1 MTRTQ
6 KILRLLSTALIAAL
20 MAGSVANTILSA
32 SALEAA
38 WPLAYLWGLGAALLG
53 AVMSLGTAALIAA
66 LAALVTFLGLSFAG
80 GAFGVRAL
88 IDALRLAWDTGEWA
102 EVAAHA
108 PAAAMLLGVA
118 LGLLFFAL
126 VKSREGVFFAALIS
140 LAAVVVSCT
149 LNEDMGVGV
158 AVPAL
163 IGLAAA
169 YAHTSEAERDV
180 RGYARA
186 LVPATLAVLVA
197 FLLVP
202 QGRLTWAPL
211 ENAANSLRNTF
222 EDYFRY
228 DQVRQAFSLQER
240 GFNYSAQDG
249 DGQVNR
255 LGGPASPDLT
265 PVMRVRADADMLL
278 RGTIRT
284 EYTGYSWIDS
294 GENAR
299 YLYYDFTR
307 RGVRAEVFASE
318 AVPGAEDAFFSASAE
333 VEMLDDGT
341 STLFAPHRLA
351 DFSMGLENA
360 VYYNTAGEIFLARN
374 VQAGDSYAFT
384 ALLQAGEAALENL
397 TLARASVEDE
407 GYAQAAQAC
416 LALPDGV
423 EQGVYD
429 LAAQITAGAESDYAK
444 AAAIRDW
451 LAVNCAYTLEVD
463 YPPQDCDFVSYFLLD
478 SREGYCS
485 YFASAMAVL
494 CRAAGLPARYVE
506 GYTLEAVPG
515 EEVVLTGEN
524 AHAWVEVYFNG
535 VGWLSF
541 DPTAAAE
548 DGSGDGAGEEQ
559 QGLHSADGASQGGA
573 GLPPE
578 DGDDPTPPPEH
589 PGDAP
594 TPTPD
599 LSGSTPTPTPPDN
612 GLATPS
618 PTPDAGDTSPSPT
631 PPNDGETSPSPSP
644 TPPDATPSPSPPP
657 DADEEEEQ
665 DEDDPPSPW
674 LWIVLGIL
682 LLLLLIAAAVLWLRA
697 RLRRSDPAVLAAQ
710 ARTSDEAGLI
720 LCRAMLT
727 LLARAGQAPL
737 GGEDIETFAH
747 RVCVGAFA
755 NPDFEEFCHRLAL
768 SRYARVPLEAAD
780 LETGLRAYR
789 RFRAAMRRG
798 ERLRFDLHRALH
810 GLGDTRA
817 IP

>member
-6 KILRLLSTALIAAL
+6 KILRMLSTALIAAML
-20 MAGSVANTILSA
+20 SGGVANTILSA
-32 SALEAA
+32 SALMPA

-53 AVMSLGTAALIAA
+53 AAMSLGTAALIAGLAA
-66 LAALVTFLGLSFAG
+66 LAAFLGLALLG
-80 GAFGVRAL
+80 GAFGAREL
-88 IDALRLAWDTGEWA
+88 IEAMRLAWNTGEWA
-102 EVAAHA
+102 DVASHG
-108 PAAAMLLGVA
+108 PAAAMLLGVV
-118 LGLLFFAL
+118 LGVLFFAL

-140 LAAVVVSCT
+140 LAAVVVSCA
-149 LNEDMGVGV
+149 LNEEMGVGV

-163 IGLAAA
+163 ISLAAA
-169 YAHTSEAERDV
+169 YAHTSEVERDV

-186 LVPATLAVLVA
+186 LVPATLAVLIA
-197 FLLVP
+197 FMLVP
-202 QGRLTWAPL
+202 QGRATWTPL
-211 ENAANSLRNTF
+211 ENAANRLRNTF

-240 GFNYSAQDG
+240 GYNYSAQDG
-249 DGQVNR
+249 ESQVNR
-255 LGGPASPDLT
+255 LGGPANPDMT
-265 PVMRVRADADMLL
+265 AVMRVRADADMLL

-307 RGVRAEVFASE
+307 RGVRAEVFAAE
-318 AVPGAEDAFFSASAE
+318 AVPSAEGAFASAGAE

-341 STLFAPHRLA
+341 STLFVPHRLA

-384 ALLQAGEAALENL
+384 AYLQADEAALERL
-397 TLARASVEDE
+397 TLENASVEDE
-407 GYAQAAQAC
+407 GYAQAAQTC
-416 LALPDGV
+416 LALPEAV

-429 LAAQITAGAESDYAK
+429 LAAQITAGAQGQYAK

-451 LAVNCAYTLEVD
+451 LAVNCAYTLTVD
-463 YPPQDCDFVSYFLLD
+463 YPPQDRDFVSYFLLD

-541 DPTAAAE
+541 DPTAAARE
-548 DGSGDGAGEEQ
+548 GSGEAQ
-559 QGLHSADGASQGGA
+559 NQGLHDADGASQGGE
-573 GLPPE
+573 GLPLPE
-578 DGDDPTPPPEH
+578 GSEPTPPPAH
-589 PGDAP
+589 PGEA
-594 TPTPD
+594 PTPD
-599 LSGSTPTPTPPDN
+599 LSGATPTPLPPEDGSAPSPTPPDSAEN
-612 GLATPS
+612 D
-618 PTPDAGDTSPSPT
+618 PTPSPT
-631 PPNDGETSPSPSP
+631 PPNDGENNPSPSPSP
-644 TPPDATPSPSPPP
+644 TPSPTPPP
-657 DADEEEEQ
+657 QADDAPEDS
-665 DEDDPPSPW
+665 DEDEPPSPW
-674 LWIVLGIL
+674 LWIALGIL
-682 LLLLLIAAAVLWLRA
+682 LLLALIALAALWLRA
-697 RLRRSDPAVLAAQ
+697 RLRRTDPAVLAAR
-710 ARTSDEAGLI
+710 AGTTEEGGLI
-720 LCRAMLT
+720 LCRALLT

-737 GGEDIETFAH
+737 GGEDIEAFAR
-747 RVCVGAFA
+747 RVCVGALS

-768 SRYARVPLEAAD
+768 SRYARLPLQAAD

-789 RFRAAMRRG
+789 RFRAAMRPG
-798 ERLRFDLHRALH
+798 ERLRFDLRRALH
-810 GLGDTRA
+810 GLGDTSA